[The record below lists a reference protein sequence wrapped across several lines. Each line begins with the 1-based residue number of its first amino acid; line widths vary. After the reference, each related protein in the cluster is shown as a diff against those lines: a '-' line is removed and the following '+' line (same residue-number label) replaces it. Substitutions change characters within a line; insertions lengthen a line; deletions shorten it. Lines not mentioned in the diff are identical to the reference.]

1 MSPESALLQD
11 PELFDLLVSLVLG
24 AVASFLAIIC
34 WTRAATLS
42 WILVVAAILASYAGI
57 LYRSLR
63 LFGFFSGSEIPVF
76 ASSLGSL
83 LSTSIPQILFIA
95 ACAVF
100 LSEKHWRE

>member
-1 MSPESALLQD
+1 MSTESALLQN
-11 PELFDLLVSLVLG
+11 PELFELLVSLVLG
-24 AVASFLAIIC
+24 AIASFLAIIC
-34 WTRAATLS
+34 WTRATSLA

-63 LFGFFSGSEIPVF
+63 LFGFFSGSEISVF

-83 LSTSIPQILFIA
+83 LSTNIPQLLFIA

-100 LSEKHWRE
+100 LSGKHWR